1 MEEQLR
7 GLRRR
12 RRPFEGVI
20 PHNTHAVEED
30 LDKKITS
37 FSTKIDILGKIMKVY
52 GDDVNKIP
60 SLFKEGFLSL
70 RTEVEND
77 YKDIITKSQQPP
89 LTVLANFGETLTK
102 SNIIQAEDTIA
113 KRSTEKRG
121 VNDVEPTLTI
131 DLYDQDKAWF

>member
-1 MEEQLR
+1 
-7 GLRRR
+7 
-12 RRPFEGVI
+12 
-20 PHNTHAVEED
+20 
-30 LDKKITS
+30 
-37 FSTKIDILGKIMKVY
+37 MKVY

-102 SNIIQAEDTIA
+102 SNIIQAEDTIT
-113 KRSTEKRG
+113 KRATEKRG